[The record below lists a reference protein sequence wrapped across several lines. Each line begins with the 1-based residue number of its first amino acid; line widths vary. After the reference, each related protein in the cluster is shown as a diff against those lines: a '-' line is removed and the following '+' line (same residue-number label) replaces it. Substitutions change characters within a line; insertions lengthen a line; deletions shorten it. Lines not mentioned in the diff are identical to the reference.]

1 MAGSYDRRPTRVRI
15 TGLVLVLCA
24 LSAWPGP
31 SRVEA
36 QSQSQ
41 DAPSGKVRLQLRI
54 FEGGEDITR
63 EARLQLYPRG
73 QRTNEIA
80 TTLGADQ
87 AYETDVEPGFYDV
100 QLIKERRGQVL
111 GVRWVEQILVQRYP
125 DEYGRHLQV
134 LNLNPE
140 FGALQIRPAPG
151 ETAGARGWSAVAL
164 APGETTREVSKARP
178 IGDDLLIVLPAGRYD
193 IRVNLGDRS
202 TTWLR
207 EVDIPGDRTRLKTWS
222 AKAATP

>member
-1 MAGSYDRRPTRVRI
+1 MRVRL
-15 TGLVLVLCA
+15 TWLALALCLA
-24 LSAWPGP
+24 GAPWAATVRAIAQEASA
-31 SRVEA
+31 A
-36 QSQSQ
+36 Q
-41 DAPSGKVRLQLRI
+41 KVRLQLRV

-73 QRTNEIA
+73 QRTGEIA

-100 QLIKERRGQVL
+100 QVIKERRGQVL
-111 GVRWVEQILVQRYP
+111 GIRWVEQILVQRYP

-134 LNLNPE
+134 LNLDPT

-151 ETAGARGWSAVAL
+151 ESAASRGWSAA
-164 APGETTREVSKARP
+164 AHPPGDTSRELTKARAV
-178 IGDDLLIVLPAGRYD
+178 GDDLLIVLPAGRYD
-193 IRVNLGDRS
+193 IKVSLGDRS

-222 AKAATP
+222 ARSATP

>member
-1 MAGSYDRRPTRVRI
+1 MPGSYDRRPTRVLI
-15 TGLVLVLCA
+15 TIVALVLCTA
-24 LSAWPGP
+24 MHSAA
-31 SRVEA
+31 SRLGA
-36 QSQSQ
+36 QETPAQ
-41 DAPSGKVRLQLRI
+41 AGKVRLQLRI

-73 QRTNEIA
+73 QRTSEIA
-80 TTLGADQ
+80 TTLGPDQ

-151 ETAGARGWSAVAL
+151 DVASSKGWSAVAV
-164 APGETTREVSKARP
+164 APGDAARELAKARP
-178 IGDDLLIVLPAGRYD
+178 IGDDLLIVMPAGKYD
-193 IRVNLGDRS
+193 VRVSLGDRS
-202 TTWLR
+202 TSWLR
-207 EVDIPGDRTRLKTWS
+207 EVDIPGDRTRLKTWT